1 MEEKKPSQHKK
12 NVVKNN
18 CKPELQVKE
27 NANWKYDKIEFSAKV
42 PFSKEEI
49 HR

>member
-12 NVVKNN
+12 NVVKNS

-27 NANWKYDKIEFSAKV
+27 NAN
-42 PFSKEEI
+42 
-49 HR
+49 